1 MPPRKAVV
9 GCTDMRLTA
18 RVGQMARRMP
28 AADHTAAGEAGW
40 NSPDEEGVVSVPET
54 AVAVVVRKAELA
66 MLVPRT
72 AAGAGRDTE
81 VDPGGDTAAQEQPRT
96 AAGSVRRGG
105 LGLEVADSLDN
116 HLTGVGRT
124 AADKGSSYCA
134 QSTSCGKDGIDGWR
148 GCGSSATG
156 SENSEGSGGKI

>member
-1 MPPRKAVV
+1 VPPRKAVV
-9 GCTDMRLTA
+9 GCTGMRLTA
-18 RVGQMARRMP
+18 RVGQMARHMP

-40 NSPDEEGVVSVPET
+40 DSPDDEGVVSVPET

-81 VDPGGDTAAQEQPRT
+81 VDPGGDTAAQEGAART

-105 LGLEVADSLDN
+105 LGLEAVDDLDN

-124 AADKGSSYCA
+124 AVDRGSSYCV
-134 QSTSCGKDGIDGWR
+134 QSTSCVERWD
-148 GCGSSATG
+148 
-156 SENSEGSGGKI
+156 